1 MPSGFRLRVALV
13 GMFFSACV
21 GCGPRFGLPSLCD
34 PRRNRKSL
42 PRLESLIRTRSRSQA
57 AVICESTRPQDFID
71 PRADPDLLAKQQM
84 MIPSNVV
91 ATPVAPGG
99 LPAPPAVYIPSSPT
113 YPPGAAGYPPATAV
127 PPPGTSMMPVAT
139 PQVVYPAATS
149 SYAPGS
155 TMNPVA
161 AAVYP
166 ASVPTSYTVQPAA
179 SVSTGASTTV
189 SRRPTGRRYPRRRQP
204 TPSILD
210 AEARECL
217 TYERLLVFGDG

>member
-34 PRRNRKSL
+34 PRSESEKLAEARKFD
-42 PRLESLIRTRSRSQA
+42 PYPEPIAGGGDMRGA
-57 AVICESTRPQDFID
+57 RPLDFID

-113 YPPGAAGYPPATAV
+113 NPPGAMTYPPATSV
-127 PPPGTSMMPVAT
+127 PPPGTSMTAT
-139 PQVVYPAATS
+139 PQVVYPVAATS
-149 SYAPGS
+149 YAPSGAA
-155 TMNPVA
+155 NPQA
-161 AAVYP
+161 MAVYP
-166 ASVPTSYTVQPAA
+166 VSAPNSYATQSSAN
-179 SVSTGASTTV
+179 VSSGAGSTTAPV
-189 SRRPTGRRYPRRRQP
+189 AYGKALSSP
-204 TPSILD
+204 
-210 AEARECL
+210 
-217 TYERLLVFGDG
+217 